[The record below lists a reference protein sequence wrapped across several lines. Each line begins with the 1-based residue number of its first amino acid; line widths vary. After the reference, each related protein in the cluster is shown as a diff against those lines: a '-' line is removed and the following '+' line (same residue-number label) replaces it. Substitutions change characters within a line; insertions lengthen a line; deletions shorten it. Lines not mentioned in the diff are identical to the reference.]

1 MTLKSRRL
9 DRIQHVYFTAL
20 LVCLSLFAG
29 TACQSL
35 NSGQSQQEKKQT
47 EILDAKKA
55 VIVSYLNKGLPQMAL
70 KDLRESIAA
79 HPQDADLKN
88 LMGLAQ
94 LAIQN
99 PNKAIGYFKDAYRID
114 PKVPIALNLSSAY
127 IEAGEQAKAIELLL
141 KLQNGKDSQSYPH
154 PERISHNL
162 GLAHERLGK
171 IKQAE
176 KYYVLALK
184 DNSSFYLSLMRLGQ
198 LYDKSGRPKQARTQ
212 YQRAKE
218 TCDVCFDPVEALS
231 KNFIAV
237 KRADLAVSTLK
248 KYMNTKDVTTTD
260 KTRAQKL
267 LSTAERVAN
276 LPTRSRTTVR

>member
-1 MTLKSRRL
+1 MTQKGHRL
-9 DRIQHVYFTAL
+9 DTIRHAYFTAL
-20 LVCLSLFAG
+20 LVCLSLFTI

-35 NSGQSQQEKKQT
+35 NSRQSQQERKQA

-94 LAIQN
+94 LAVQN
-99 PNKAIGYFKDAYRID
+99 PNKSIGYFKDAYKLD
-114 PKVPIALNLSSAY
+114 PKVPVALNLSSAY
-127 IEAGEQAKAIELLL
+127 IEAGEQNKAIELLI
-141 KLQNGKDSQSYPH
+141 KLQNGKESQSYPH

-171 IKQAE
+171 VKQAE

-198 LYDKSGRPKQARTQ
+198 LYDKSGRPKQARIQ

-231 KNFIAV
+231 KNFINI

-248 KYMNTKDVTTTD
+248 RYMNTKDVTTTD

-267 LSTAERVAN
+267 LSTAEKVAN
-276 LPTRSRTTVR
+276 LQMRSRTTVR